1 MPVVSK
7 LSWRLDGFGD
17 FLIAK
22 NFQAFV
28 SVELEEIKMKRLRH
42 AMRYLALFIIAGSP
56 THVLGEDFK
65 FGVVALRGAAEAVI
79 RWKPLIQYFAQAA
92 NVTFDIVPLKSGALD
107 DAARKGEVDVV
118 LCNPA
123 TAVSIIER
131 AQGIPLATLKTNG
144 VYQFGG
150 VILAKKG
157 RGISKGEHL
166 RGKRVVGHQFG
177 ESAGAYVFQVYHL
190 LQMGID
196 AHRDFAEFID
206 LKKQDDV
213 ILAVSYGSVDAGF
226 VRSDLLERMAGEGAV
241 KMEDF
246 VVVDQRQ
253 DNYPYVHSTKLY
265 PDWFLIATPRVSE
278 TIAETLKR
286 AALSLKPTDL
296 PASASK
302 IDGFVEAQSL
312 NDLRDALQ
320 TLKLPP
326 FDM

>member
-1 MPVVSK
+1 MSRPT
-7 LSWRLDGFGD
+7 DGFKH
-17 FLIAK
+17 FLIADD
-22 NFQAFV
+22 FHAFY
-28 SVELEEIKMKRLRH
+28 SLELKEMKMKSFSNAVRC
-42 AMRYLALFIIAGSP
+42 LAVFIMVGSP
-56 THVLGEDFK
+56 TYALGADFK
-65 FGVVALRGAAEAVI
+65 FGVVALRGAAEAVT
-79 RWKPLIQYFAQAA
+79 RWKPLIQYFAQTV
-92 NVTFDIVPLKSGALD
+92 NVTFEIIPLKSGALD
-107 DAARKGEVDVV
+107 DAARKGEIDGV

-157 RGISKGEHL
+157 RGISQGEHL

-190 LQMGID
+190 LRMGID
-196 AHRDFAEFID
+196 PHRDFAEFID

-213 ILAVSYGSVDAGF
+213 ILAVNYGSVDAGF
-226 VRSDLLERMAGEGAV
+226 VRSDLLERMVGEGTV

-253 DNYPYVHSTKLY
+253 DGYPYVHSTDLY
-265 PDWFLIATPRVSE
+265 PDWFLIATPRLSE
-278 TIAETLKR
+278 SIAEALKK
-286 AALSLKPTDL
+286 AALELKPTDL

-312 NDLRDALQ
+312 NRLRDALQ
-320 TLKLPP
+320 ALKLPP
-326 FDM
+326 FDTQNL